1 MSDRE
6 LLELAAKAAG
16 IEIHFD
22 DEGDCY
28 RITSSG
34 IRTYWDPRHFDGDAL
49 RLAVSLRLSPMM
61 RTLGCDT
68 TDLNGTAGAYEKWG
82 GDPYAATRRAIVR
95 AAAEI
100 GKGIQLQT
108 VEGVLE
114 DNYYKS
120 QAEAEEL
127 GRQMQEGGAA

>member
-6 LLELAAKAAG
+6 LLEFAAKAAG
-16 IEIHFD
+16 LRIVDRSYPVTLYVES
-22 DEGDCY
+22 EGCKGGVRWNPLTD
-28 RITSSG
+28 
-34 IRTYWDPRHFDGDAL
+34 DGDAL

-68 TDLNGTAGAYEKWG
+68 ADLNGTAGAYEKWG

-100 GKGIQLQT
+100 G
-108 VEGVLE
+108 
-114 DNYYKS
+114 
-120 QAEAEEL
+120 
-127 GRQMQEGGAA
+127 RQMQEGEEA

>member
-1 MSDRE
+1 MNTDRD

-34 IRTYWDPRHFDGDAL
+34 IRTYWDPRHFDGDAFRLMVDL
-49 RLAVSLRLSPMM
+49 RLIVVQY
-61 RTLGCDT
+61 
-68 TDLNGTAGAYEKWG
+68 TAGLTVHQG
-82 GDPYAATRRAIVR
+82 GPVLSNTSYAKFDGNRCASTRHALVS

-100 GKGIQLQT
+100 GRK
-108 VEGVLE
+108 
-114 DNYYKS
+114 
-120 QAEAEEL
+120 
-127 GRQMQEGGAA
+127 MQEGGAA

>member
-6 LLELAAKAAG
+6 LLELAANAAG
-16 IEIHFD
+16 IEGKWAEWDHAY
-22 DEGDCY
+22 GDY
-28 RITSSG
+28 REYG
-34 IRTYWDPRHFDGDAL
+34 LDYGGRTLWNPINDDGDAL

-68 TDLNGTAGAYEKWG
+68 ADLNGTAGAYEKWG

-100 GKGIQLQT
+100 G
-108 VEGVLE
+108 
-114 DNYYKS
+114 
-120 QAEAEEL
+120 
-127 GRQMQEGGAA
+127 RQMQEGGAA